1 MSFRLN
7 PFDLA
12 KLCII
17 TYVQP
22 SKIEMVLPDENFSH
36 AKLGLEVDEY
46 HGHLLKLMAED
57 FDWSLSENTN
67 ENLKNIL
74 TVGFA
79 KVKN

>member
-1 MSFRLN
+1 MSFRQN

-12 KLCII
+12 KLCNI
-17 TYVQP
+17 TYIQP
-22 SKIEMVLPDENFSH
+22 SKMEMVLPDENFSH
-36 AKLGLEVDEY
+36 AKLGLEVDEG